1 MAVGDLT
8 FDSVEDLFCTSLL
21 DDFFL
26 GLATS
31 FPLADFDLILVTWE
45 SELFFLIFFC
55 FVCFYDF
62 RLWHNRKLLNPD
74 IDNLIDNLGIR
85 VLNMFVFNVL
95 NTYWRM

>member
-1 MAVGDLT
+1 MLFFLSLVAVGDLT

-45 SELFFLIFFC
+45 SELFFLIFSA
-55 FVCFYDF
+55 
-62 RLWHNRKLLNPD
+62 L
-74 IDNLIDNLGIR
+74 
-85 VLNMFVFNVL
+85 FVFMISVQSYL
-95 NTYWRM
+95 NA